1 MSQFL
6 PKNPNELPIVAEGYL
21 GIPLVW
27 QGKPFAYFGLCWSQ
41 EALDRRKLSWA
52 YMEMIMHAL
61 EDVVIE
67 KLLSGHSFATTNTRE
82 GAKPITPPEP
92 AELVHKEA
100 VTAQQS
106 LRPYAKSLSHEL
118 RTPMHGVVGMLDIMH
133 ATVQEQIEGSA
144 SSSTR
149 SIFRSLRDSI
159 EVVQDSSKRAVEA
172 ADNVVHAYAFN
183 MTIPGTPSHDL
194 ESPATNPPTN
204 NYFDYKPT
212 TKVIEGNNTTNPHK
226 RRRSNETHWQFGNA
240 TKIRSLDDRPDLSPH
255 SKTPPG
261 DAASRPQVP
270 HFPLPPSVQTPEP
283 LMRTPAELTSAPRS
297 SMDLDL
303 DNSSTPS
310 LIQCHIRDLIPVIIH
325 DALRVGGRPDSAVSE
340 PMEDGERMEVRS
352 RSSNGE
358 VTQKTVEWTVLPE
371 VPETLMVD
379 ERDLTKLITAVFLN
393 AVKFTEEGKIVL
405 TVKLSSSQKYVIISI
420 SDTGDGILEDF
431 RPELYKAFS
440 QQDDSL
446 TRGREGLGLGLMVA
460 KGLSRRL
467 GGDLNLV
474 RSQTSGVL
482 KGSEFE
488 VKFPLD
494 PGSLGSRTGTPLARS
509 PEPARSAS
517 TAGTPYGTAS
527 TSIINFE
534 QNRRPHAGSSPRR
547 PSTPGDQNDGFKRP
561 SMSKSLEDSPI
572 LKPSQQPPSPPK
584 KALVQRPDT
593 YDRKLAAKY
602 PLTFLVAE
610 DNKIN
615 RKLLVGMLG
624 KLGYKD
630 IHEAFDGREAI
641 RILKELQH
649 SKRRKRSSDAGKT
662 SLTEMGRSSK
672 PVDVVLMDLWMP
684 EKDGYQAAEEIF
696 KMFPPRVLPP
706 KKHNSAEGIP
716 NNAIVRPSEAPIILA
731 VSADVTD
738 EAIAKADQVGM
749 GGYMT
754 KPYRIPDLQRLI
766 LEMCA

>member
-6 PKNPNELPIVAEGYL
+6 PKNPNDLPIISEGYL

-52 YMEMIMHAL
+52 YIEMIMHAL

-67 KLLSGHSFATTNTRE
+67 KLLSGHSFATTSTQE
-82 GAKPITPPEP
+82 GAKPLTPPEP
-92 AELVHKEA
+92 TKVVPQEA

-133 ATVQEQIEGSA
+133 ATVQEQIEGSE

-172 ADNVVHAYAFN
+172 ADNVVHAYDFN
-183 MTIPGTPSHDL
+183 MTVPSTPSHDL
-194 ESPATNPPTN
+194 ESPATNPSTN

-212 TKVIEGNNTTNPHK
+212 TRVIEGNNTTNPHK
-226 RRRSNETHWQFGNA
+226 RRRSNDSHWQFGNA
-240 TKIRSLDDRPDLSPH
+240 TKIRPLDDRPDLSPH

-261 DAASRPQVP
+261 EAANRPQVP
-270 HFPLPPSVQTPEP
+270 HFPLPPSLQTPEP

-297 SMDLDL
+297 SADLDL
-303 DNSSTPS
+303 DTHSPAG
-310 LIQCHIRDLIPVIIH
+310 LKQCHIRDLVPVIIH
-325 DALRVGGRPDSAVSE
+325 DALRVGGRPDSAVSQ
-340 PMEDGERMEVRS
+340 PMENGERMEVRT

-358 VTQKTVEWTVLPE
+358 VSQKTVEWTVLPE
-371 VPETLMVD
+371 VPETLFVD
-379 ERDLTKLITAVFLN
+379 ERDLAKLITAIFLN
-393 AVKFTEEGKIVL
+393 AIKFTEEGKIVL
-405 TVKLSSSQKYVIISI
+405 TVKLSNSQKFVIISI

-431 RPELYKAFS
+431 RPELFKAFS

-488 VKFPLD
+488 VRFPLD
-494 PGSLGSRTGTPLARS
+494 PGSLGSRAGTPLTRS
-509 PEPARSAS
+509 PEPTRPTSA
-517 TAGTPYGTAS
+517 AGTPYGTAS

-534 QNRRPHAGSSPRR
+534 QKRRPHAGSSPRR
-547 PSTPGDQNDGFKRP
+547 PSTPRDQDDGFGRP
-561 SMSKSLEDSPI
+561 SVSKLLEESPI
-572 LKPSQQPPSPPK
+572 PKPSQQPPSPPK
-584 KALVQRPDT
+584 KAVRLSDT
-593 YDRKLAAKY
+593 YDRKLATKH

-630 IHEAFDGREAI
+630 IHEAFDGREAV
-641 RILKELQH
+641 RIMKELQH
-649 SKRRKRSSDAGKT
+649 SRKRKRSSDAGKT

-684 EKDGYQAAEEIF
+684 EMDGYQAAEEIF
-696 KMFPPRVLPP
+696 KMFPPSILPP
-706 KKHNSAEGIP
+706 KEHNSANGIP
-716 NNAIVRPSEAPIILA
+716 NNAIIRPSEAPIILA

-738 EAIAKADQVGM
+738 EAIAKADQAGM